1 VTKPD
6 EGGKLRELSLVDA
19 EEAVNKLDRRIRENW
34 NTTRNRRVRG
44 ACEDAN
50 LVAEFVA
57 GYLVV
62 EEENDFVG
70 VELRHKDYF
79 VEVFEV
85 IHETVGKFD
94 GCLSAIEQGAPEH
107 EQELLDTLA
116 DLATTLRQW
125 LGEAVDA
132 FVAVIKDLTARG
144 KVFPRDRAEALRL
157 AGEIRGK
164 LETRQLIHEASRAL
178 NETLRVRDEVKVA
191 AGTVGA
197 GHAGAFYEEHANLEY
212 RTANRLRAVVACL
225 LTATTVGVL
234 VFVSRLEPLT
244 LGSELVRLSATI
256 PIALLAGYLELGE
269 GTGDRPADLARLL
282 RTSRQRRHRTASRT
296 GHPGAGRGVRP
307 VAARRQRS
315 LRRFRARGDSPG
327 QGRGN
332 RAERSRPH
340 RKADETMRSRSV
352 PRSAATPTLRAARRP
367 VTVRTMPR

>member
-1 VTKPD
+1 MTKPD
-6 EGGKLRELSLVDA
+6 EGGKLHELSLVDA

-34 NTTRNRRVRG
+34 NTTRNKRVRR

-57 GYLVV
+57 GYLAV

-94 GCLSAIEQGAPEH
+94 GCLSAIEQAAPEH
-107 EQELLDTLA
+107 EQELLETLA
-116 DLATTLRQW
+116 ELATTLRQW

-132 FVAVIKDLTARG
+132 FVAVIKDLTAQGR
-144 KVFPRDRAEALRL
+144 VFPRDRAEALRL

-178 NETLRVRDEVKVA
+178 NETLRVRDEVQVA
-191 AGTVGA
+191 AGAVGA
-197 GHAGAFYEEHANLEY
+197 GHAGAFYEEHAKREY
-212 RTANRLRAVVACL
+212 RTANQLRAAVACL
-225 LTATTVGVL
+225 LTAMTVGVL

-256 PIALLAGYLELGE
+256 PIALLAGYLGREASGHRASANWAKEL
-269 GTGDRPADLARLL
+269 AIAL
-282 RTSRQRRHRTASRT
+282 RTLPAYSEPLGSDGTE
-296 GHPGAGRGVRP
+296 
-307 VAARRQRS
+307 
-315 LRRFRARGDSPG
+315 LRRALGIRVLA
-327 QGRGN
+327 
-332 RAERSRPH
+332 AESGRSRPDGSGLYDDFAH
-340 RKADETMRSRSV
+340 AVTALGKAGEIV
-352 PRSAATPTLRAARRP
+352 QSARALTERQTKP
-367 VTVRTMPR
+367 